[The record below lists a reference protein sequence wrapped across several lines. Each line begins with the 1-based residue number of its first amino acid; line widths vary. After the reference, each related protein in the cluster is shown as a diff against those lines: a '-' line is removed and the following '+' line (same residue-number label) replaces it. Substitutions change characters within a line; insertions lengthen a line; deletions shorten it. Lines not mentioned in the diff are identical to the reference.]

1 MDNDDARVARFRE
14 TEETATSKRAGLL
27 GIEYFDTRETENTT
41 PLYPDMLSKDE
52 MYKNHIVP
60 LREGDFEHSYFF
72 GVTSATPQSFM
83 QELRNRYDKDTKNVG
98 FVLISNSGYQVLAR
112 RYDPAPEVQYGDVK
126 IGAQFSEDSVAE
138 VSKTLETV
146 KSDDILDYL
155 ISQASKLNASDIHI
169 ENNEDNVRVRFRI
182 DGTLHPIAILTKEK
196 FRILFSA
203 IASVADVSVAAREA
217 QSGHVVKK
225 FTMSD
230 GTKQTLNM
238 RVETVPTAYGQD
250 IVMRLF
256 NFDSN
261 MLNLDQLGFSEDER
275 KVIDDIVAHPRGMVM
290 VVGPTG
296 SGKSTTLYSIL
307 NALNTTERK
316 IITLEDPIEYEIP
329 GVTQIPIDTNNE
341 KNTGDGFAEAFR
353 AVLRLDPDVVM
364 VGEIRDNDTA
374 KTAIQASIT
383 GHLVLCTF
391 HAEDASSAFARM
403 IDMIGKN
410 PIFST
415 AVRLVVGQRLVRKL
429 DPATKVE
436 YEPDEATKTWIRQ
449 VLVSLP
455 AGIEKPNLFD
465 FKLYKPG
472 TSEENPFGYL
482 GRTVV
487 MEQLVVDKDV
497 QEFLTG
503 DEKDVNADAIKKAAQ
518 ANGMVTMIQ
527 SGVLK
532 ALAGE
537 TSIEEIN
544 RVL

>member
-1 MDNDDARVARFRE
+1 
-14 TEETATSKRAGLL
+14 
-27 GIEYFDTRETENTT
+27 
-41 PLYPDMLSKDE
+41 
-52 MYKNHIVP
+52 
-60 LREGDFEHSYFF
+60 
-72 GVTSATPQSFM
+72 
-83 QELRNRYDKDTKNVG
+83 
-98 FVLISNSGYQVLAR
+98 
-112 RYDPAPEVQYGDVK
+112 
-126 IGAQFSEDSVAE
+126 
-138 VSKTLETV
+138 
-146 KSDDILDYL
+146 
-155 ISQASKLNASDIHI
+155 
-169 ENNEDNVRVRFRI
+169 
-182 DGTLHPIAILTKEK
+182 
-196 FRILFSA
+196 
-203 IASVADVSVAAREA
+203 
-217 QSGHVVKK
+217 
-225 FTMSD
+225 
-230 GTKQTLNM
+230 M

-261 MLNLDQLGFSEDER
+261 MLNLDQLGFSADER

-307 NALNTTERK
+307 NALNTTDRK

-364 VGEIRDNDTA
+364 VGEVRDNDTA

-429 DPATKVE
+429 DPETRIE
-436 YEPDEATKTWIRQ
+436 YDPDEATKTWIRQ

-455 AGIEKPNLFD
+455 AGVEKPNLFD
-465 FKLYKPG
+465 FKLWKAG
-472 TSEENPFGYL
+472 TSEQNPFGYS

-487 MEQLVVDKDV
+487 MEQLIVDKDI
-497 QEFLTG
+497 QQFLTG

>member
-1 MDNDDARVARFRE
+1 
-14 TEETATSKRAGLL
+14 
-27 GIEYFDTRETENTT
+27 
-41 PLYPDMLSKDE
+41 
-52 MYKNHIVP
+52 
-60 LREGDFEHSYFF
+60 
-72 GVTSATPQSFM
+72 
-83 QELRNRYDKDTKNVG
+83 
-98 FVLISNSGYQVLAR
+98 
-112 RYDPAPEVQYGDVK
+112 
-126 IGAQFSEDSVAE
+126 
-138 VSKTLETV
+138 
-146 KSDDILDYL
+146 LDYL

-169 ENNEDNVRVRFRI
+169 ENNEENVRVRFRI
-182 DGTLHPIAILTKEK
+182 DGTLHPIAFLTKEK

-203 IASVADVSVAAREA
+203 IASVANVSVAAKDA

-225 FTMSD
+225 FTMED
-230 GTKQTLNM
+230 GSQQTLNM

-261 MLNLDQLGFSEDER
+261 MLNLDQLGFSQDER

-307 NALNTTERK
+307 NALNTTDRK

-341 KNTGDGFAEAFR
+341 NNTGDGFAEAFR

-364 VGEIRDNDTA
+364 VGEVRDNDTA

-415 AVRLVVGQRLVRKL
+415 AVRLVCGQRLVRKL

-455 AGIEKPNLFD
+455 AGVEKPNLFD
-465 FKLYKPG
+465 FKLWKPG
-472 TSEENPFGYL
+472 TSEENPFGYS
-482 GRTVV
+482 GRTVI
-487 MEQLVVDKDV
+487 MEQLVVDKDI
-497 QEFLTG
+497 QEFLVG

-532 ALAGE
+532 ALSGE

>member
-1 MDNDDARVARFRE
+1 MQNEEIRKIRFRE
-14 TEETATSKRAGLL
+14 TEEAAAQKRAGLL
-27 GIEYFDTRETENTT
+27 NIEYFDTREIENNT
-41 PLYPDMLSKDE
+41 PLYPDMLSKEE
-52 MYKNHIVP
+52 MYSNRIVP
-60 LREGDFEHSYFF
+60 LREGDFEHAYFF

-83 QELRNRYDKDTKNVG
+83 QELRKRYDQETKNVG

-112 RYDPAPEVQYGDVK
+112 RYDPDPEVQYGDVR
-126 IGAQFSEDSVAE
+126 IGADFSEESMAE

-182 DGTLHPIAILTKEK
+182 DGTLHPIAVLSKDK

-203 IASVADVSVAAREA
+203 IASAANVSVAAREA

-225 FTMSD
+225 FTMED
-230 GTKQTLNM
+230 GSQQTLNM
-238 RVETVPTAYGQD
+238 RVETVPTAHGQD

-256 NFDSN
+256 NFDAN
-261 MLNLDQLGFSEDER
+261 MLSLDQLGFSDDDR

-307 NALNTTERK
+307 NALNTPERK

-341 KNTGDGFAEAFR
+341 NNTGNGFAEAFR

-391 HAEDASSAFARM
+391 HAEDSSSAFARM

-410 PIFST
+410 PVFST

-429 DPATKVE
+429 DPATKIE
-436 YEPDEATKTWIRQ
+436 YEPDEATKSWIRQ

-455 AGIEKPNLFD
+455 GGVEKPNLFD
-465 FKLYKPG
+465 FKLWGPG
-472 TSEENPFGYL
+472 TSEENPFGYS
-482 GRTVV
+482 GRTII
-487 MEQLVVDKDV
+487 MEQLIVNKDI
-497 QEFLTG
+497 QEFLSG

>member
-1 MDNDDARVARFRE
+1 MENEEVRKARFRE
-14 TEETATSKRAGLL
+14 TEEAATQKRAGLL
-27 GIEYFDTRETENTT
+27 GIEYFDTRETEATT
-41 PLYPDMLSKDE
+41 PIFPDMLAKDE
-52 MYKNHIVP
+52 MYANHIVP
-60 LREGDFEHSYFF
+60 LREGDFEHAYFF
-72 GVTSATPQSFM
+72 GITSATPQSFM
-83 QELRNRYDKDTKNVG
+83 NELRERYDKDTKNVG
-98 FVLISNSGYQVLAR
+98 FVLISNSGYQALMR
-112 RYDPAPEVQYGDVK
+112 RYDPDPEVKYGDVK
-126 IGAQFSEDSVAE
+126 IGSEFGEDSVAE

-169 ENNEDNVRVRFRI
+169 ENNEENVRVRFRI

-203 IASVADVSVAAREA
+203 IASVANVSVAAKDA

-225 FTMSD
+225 FTMED
-230 GTKQTLNM
+230 GSQQTLNM

-261 MLNLDQLGFSEDER
+261 MLNLDQLGFSADER

-307 NALNTTERK
+307 NALNTTDRK

-341 KNTGDGFAEAFR
+341 NNTGDGFAEAFR

-364 VGEIRDNDTA
+364 VGEVRDNDTA

-455 AGIEKPNLFD
+455 AGVEKPNLFD
-465 FKLYKPG
+465 FKLWRPG
-472 TSEENPFGYL
+472 TSEENPFGYS
-482 GRTVV
+482 GRTVI
-487 MEQLVVDKDV
+487 MEQLIVDKDI
-497 QEFLTG
+497 QEFLVG
-503 DEKDVNADAIKKAAQ
+503 DEKDVNADAIRKAAQ